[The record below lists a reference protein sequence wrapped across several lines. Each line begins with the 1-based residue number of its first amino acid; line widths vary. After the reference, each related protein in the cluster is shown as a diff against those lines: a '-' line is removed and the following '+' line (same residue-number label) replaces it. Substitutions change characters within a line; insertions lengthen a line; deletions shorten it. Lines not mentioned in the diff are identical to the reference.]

1 MTESSCA
8 RRRRIAAALLIIAS
22 VAIAPV
28 MPAGQES
35 SKDRRPRLTLRAR
48 PEMAMT
54 PATVVFNAELVGGAN
69 DFEEYYCPAIE
80 WDWSDGTTSES
91 TSDCE
96 PYEAGKSSIRRRFV
110 IEHVFMRPGVYKVYL
125 RLKRGDRTV
134 TAANVTLRVIA
145 SAADD
150 LP

>member
-1 MTESSCA
+1 MTESCRH
-8 RRRRIAAALLIIAS
+8 RRVTAVLILIGGM
-22 VAIAPV
+22 AIAVPAG
-28 MPAGQES
+28 PAGQEPA
-35 SKDRRPRLTLRAR
+35 KDRRPRLTLRAR
-48 PEMAMT
+48 PEISMT
-54 PATVVFNAELVGGAN
+54 PAQVVFNAELVGGAD
-69 DFEEYYCPAIE
+69 DFEDYYCPAVE
-80 WDWSDGTTSES
+80 WDWADDTKSES

-96 PYEAGKSSIRRRFV
+96 PYEAGKSSIRRRFAM
-110 IEHVFMRPGVYKVYL
+110 EHVFRRPGIYKIYV